1 MSVPKNS
8 DIKRENITRASQKLQ
23 VSEATVQNWLKA
35 KLLKTLKPEELDL
48 LQKKL
53 AEGKVNKLNKRANK
67 RLAHQSVHFH
77 PELLSNKYQP
87 EVKLK
92 LDAFITENFNDK
104 NRLLLAIY
112 LKLLAQDN
120 LVQIDSG
127 NLKTNHSKI
136 LNELAEWGISLSD
149 KKIVH
154 LTNNLNKI
162 KVVIDASVLAYV
174 YQSASSTGDKNVK
187 GAYYTPQSIIRSEL
201 KDVLKANRTY
211 CDPCCGGGA
220 FLTEAYRQHVE
231 LKSSD
236 PHKLVYG
243 FDLDKMAV
251 LISRANLTLL
261 SKGKVD
267 VLKQVLCLNAIT
279 ADLNYKF
286 DVIATNPPWGAQIST
301 DDLKILTQKFEI
313 IKSQESFSYFLVQ
326 SLKFLKPQAVLSFI
340 LPESILNI
348 KTHQDI
354 RHLLLKTYQ
363 VLSIQEV
370 SEKFSGVMTKVIAL
384 RVANEA
390 PTKKHQVQL
399 ISKKNSSYH
408 TQESYL
414 KNSLSE
420 ISLNSDA
427 MSAKILALIER
438 NAKTSLKNNAVW
450 GLGIVT
456 GNNEKYLKT
465 KSNSKTQPVVKGVD
479 IRRFQL
485 EKSQSHLLFE
495 PDKFQQMIAVEKFK
509 VPAKL
514 VYRFI
519 CKELVFAVDRKQQL
533 TLNSANFVVPK
544 LETHSIESLCG
555 LFNSKLAQYYFQ
567 KKYNTFKVLR
577 YHIESLPIAVF
588 SQKQATEIDFLVRML
603 EKQFDEVRYEKLNQ
617 LFYEA
622 YQLDRAS
629 IAEIEQTVLSK
640 AFIK

>member
-1 MSVPKNS
+1 MVPKNS

-35 KLLKTLKPEELDL
+35 KLLKTLRPEELDRL
-48 LQKKL
+48 KKKL
-53 AEGKVNKLNKRANK
+53 AEGTINKLNKRANK

-77 PELLSNKYQP
+77 PELLSDKYFP
-87 EVKLK
+87 EKKIK
-92 LDAFITENFNDK
+92 LDALIIENFNDK
-104 NRLLLAIY
+104 HTLLFATYLNLLEKNDLAGP
-112 LKLLAQDN
+112 
-120 LVQIDSG
+120 V
-127 NLKTNHSKI
+127 I
-136 LNELAEWGISLSD
+136 LNEISEWGISLAD
-149 KKIVH
+149 KKLMSLKKKLKQIDIV
-154 LTNNLNKI
+154 L
-162 KVVIDASVLAYV
+162 DASALAYI

-201 KDVLKANRTY
+201 KELLKVNSTY

-220 FLTEAYRQHVE
+220 FLAEAYKQHLE
-231 LKSSD
+231 LKSND

-243 FDLDKMAV
+243 FDLDKTAV

-261 SKGKVD
+261 SKGKLD
-267 VLKQVLCLNAIT
+267 VLKQVRCLNAIT
-279 ADLNYKF
+279 TDLNYKF
-286 DVIATNPPWGAQIST
+286 DVIATNPPWGAQISA
-301 DDLKILTQKFEI
+301 DDLKILTKKFET

-326 SLKFLKPQAVLSFI
+326 SLKFLKPQAALSFI

-354 RHLLLKTYQ
+354 RQLLLKNYQ
-363 VLSIQEV
+363 ILSIQEV

-384 RVANEA
+384 RVANVV
-390 PTKKHQVQL
+390 PTKKHLVHL
-399 ISKKNSSYH
+399 ISKENNSYQS
-408 TQESYL
+408 QESYL
-414 KNSLSE
+414 KNSLAE
-420 ISLNSDA
+420 ISLS
-427 MSAKILALIER
+427 S
-438 NAKTSLKNNAVW
+438 NAKSTKLLSSIELNSKYRLKDNAVW

-479 IRRFQL
+479 IRRFQF
-485 EKSQSHLLFE
+485 EKSQTHLLFE

-519 CKELVFAVDRKQQL
+519 CKELVFAIDRKQQL
-533 TLNSANFVVPK
+533 TLNSANFVVPR
-544 LETHSIESLCG
+544 LETHSIEVLCG
-555 LFNSKLAQYYFQ
+555 LFNSMLAQYYFQ

-577 YHIESLPIAVF
+577 YHIEGFPIAVF
-588 SQKQATEIDFLVRML
+588 NQKQATEIDFLVRML
-603 EKQFDEVRYEKLNQ
+603 EKQFDQAKYERLNQ
-617 LFYEA
+617 VVYEA
-622 YQLDRAS
+622 YKLDKAS